1 MLRQSALG
9 CRSRASRQAEPRTA
23 ADRPL
28 PARQVGGPGSR
39 SGGQREQ
46 VSALLSFSSEGALGV
61 GRRPPRPVS
70 RRRFSSFRGMQRRCL
85 ATYARKGCH
94 RKTLAPTEVVAVS
107 APAKETENLLRLEQ
121 VVDDEPGSVTSVCST
136 PVKAGTRLSVP
147 GTGSKGG
154 VGGRQPGCLSAPSK
168 FLWKELLKPV
178 GDGAIGVCGS
188 GPGPSLGPS
197 LHSPSSSP
205 PSRNK
210 VKPWQ
215 GKLPSPRR
223 SRSSQLK
230 TQSQRRSG
238 DAPLVRVVF
247 MG

>member
-1 MLRQSALG
+1 
-9 CRSRASRQAEPRTA
+9 
-23 ADRPL
+23 
-28 PARQVGGPGSR
+28 VGGPGSR

-46 VSALLSFSSEGALGV
+46 VSALLSFSS
-61 GRRPPRPVS
+61 
-70 RRRFSSFRGMQRRCL
+70 
-85 ATYARKGCH
+85 
-94 RKTLAPTEVVAVS
+94 TEVVAVS